1 MRETGWRGRIAL
13 TGLTLAAA
21 ALFYLALRP
30 SPLPVDIG
38 RVQRGELQVTVDED
52 GKTRVRDRFI
62 MTAPMAGR
70 VERIVVHEGD
80 AVEPGTMAAR
90 IHPLPLDPR
99 TRAEASARLDAA
111 QAEKQAAQARL
122 EQAHAALEQAQR
134 TADRA
139 RRLSAAGT
147 FSAQERDLAELAET
161 SAAKELEAAR
171 FAAQAAEY
179 NVDAARAAL
188 LEPGHEDAALVGRCG
203 GTDGACLELRSPIQG
218 RVLRVTEESERI
230 VSPGAPLVELGDP
243 AALEIVVDVL
253 STDAVKIKPGA
264 PVLVEDWGGDRTLH
278 ARVRLIEPS
287 GFTKLSALGV
297 EEQRVNVIADFVEP
311 PDSLGDGFRVEAR
324 IVVWTG
330 ADVLSAPVS
339 AVFRR
344 GDGWSVFVVEG
355 RVAHQRDVALGHRG
369 SRRLEVLQG
378 LQDGESVILHPSDE
392 IRDGSRVAPL

>member
-1 MRETGWRGRIAL
+1 MRWRSRIAL
-13 TGLTLAAA
+13 IGLTLGAVV
-21 ALFYLALRP
+21 LIVLALRP
-30 SPLPVDIG
+30 SPVRVDTG
-38 RVQRGELQVTVDED
+38 QVERGALQVTVDED

-80 AVEPGTMAAR
+80 AVQEGTVTAR

-99 TRAEASARLDAA
+99 ARAEASARLDAA

-122 EQAHAALEQAQR
+122 EQARAALEQAQR

-147 FSAQERDLAELAET
+147 FSAQERELAELAET

-188 LEPGHEDAALVGRCG
+188 LEPGHEGQALVGRCG
-203 GTDGACLELRSPIQG
+203 DTDGSCLELRSPIQG
-218 RVLRVTEESERI
+218 RVLRVMEESERI
-230 VSPGAPLVELGDP
+230 VTPGTPLVELGDP

-253 STDAVKIKPGA
+253 SSDAVKIKPGA
-264 PVLVEDWGGDRTLH
+264 PVLVEDWGGDSALH

-311 PDSLGDGFRVEAR
+311 PDSLGDGFRVETR
-324 IVVWTG
+324 IVVWAGT
-330 ADVLSAPVS
+330 DVLSVPAS

-355 RVAHQRDVALGHRG
+355 GVARQRDIVVGHRG
-369 SRRLEVLQG
+369 SRRVEVLSGVQAG
-378 LQDGESVILHPSDE
+378 DTVIQHPSDQV
-392 IRDGSRVAPL
+392 RDGIRVTPL